1 MRTLHVAIEARFSS
15 SDPIERVVVVDPRSR
30 SEEAEKYVMRRPDD
44 NSCVSRPHD
53 NVARLRLR
61 NAAKSFNNAAVKIFG
76 TRVRVRKSG
85 ALVNRVNQV
94 RAVVTGITPHFGV
107 ECGCDDGQ
115 TFVLA

>member
-61 NAAKSFNNAAVKIFG
+61 NAAKSFNNAVVKIFG